1 MALFVG
7 FDCGGTSTRAV
18 VADEKGNVRGV
29 GRAGPGNPNAAGSD
43 GATAALKTS
52 FEGALQQAKA
62 SKADVSGV
70 FIGMAGIVGADDL
83 ALGRRLVAAA
93 GIDLPIE
100 RVGLDH
106 DIRISLAGGLT
117 GAPGIALIVGTG
129 SSCYGRAADGRT
141 HQAGGWGSVLDDGGS
156 AFGLGH
162 AAMCAAVRV
171 ADGRLPESRVLA
183 DVMRVLGLKEIRQ
196 IVDKV
201 YRTGIT
207 KAEVA
212 ALAPSVI
219 EAWHAGDKVATD
231 IVKAQVEELA
241 WIVETASR
249 KLDMPAPRV
258 AYNGGLIENSAEY
271 AKAAV
276 AAIEARVKGAKV
288 GPPRLPPSLGAVLL
302 AMEQV
307 GQKHDE
313 QTWDTLSRTLA
324 ALG

>member
-1 MALFVG
+1 
-7 FDCGGTSTRAV
+7 V

-52 FEGALQQAKA
+52 FDAALRQAKA
-62 SKADVSGV
+62 GKTDVAGV
-70 FIGMAGIVGADDL
+70 FVGMAGIVGADDL
-83 ALGRRLVAAA
+83 ALGRRLLTAA
-93 GIDLPIE
+93 GIDHPVE

-171 ADGRLPESRVLA
+171 ADGRLPDSRVLA
-183 DVMRVLGLKEIRQ
+183 DVMRVLGLHEIRQ

-212 ALAPSVI
+212 SLAPSVI
-219 EAWHAGDKVATD
+219 EAWRAGDRVATD

-258 AYNGGLIENSAEY
+258 AYNGGLIENSPEY
-271 AKAAV
+271 ARAAIT
-276 AAIEARVKGAKV
+276 AIEARAAGARV
-288 GPPRLPPSLGAVLL
+288 SAPQLPPILGAVLL
-302 AMEQV
+302 AYEQV
-307 GQKHDE
+307 GQAHDVR
-313 QTWDTLSRTLA
+313 TWEALTASLA
-324 ALG
+324 AVS